1 MTGPTRR
8 RSGSGWAPVA
18 SPTRTGWTLVR
29 LSQHGGRLPDQVLMP
44 APIGGVLRAW
54 VNEMVTERFASKSRN
69 LVCTGSSS
77 GRRLEVRV
85 SLAVTGRLC
94 AAAELTELACMP
106 GASCPRCEGPTAE
119 YVLPEPGQRQVMVAH
134 CPQCKWQTHPSNTPV
149 YQARPVVSAR

>member
-8 RSGSGWAPVA
+8 RGGNGWAPA
-18 SPTRTGWTLVR
+18 SSPTRTGWTLVR
-29 LSQHGGRLPDQVLMP
+29 LSQHGGKLPEQVLMP

-54 VNEMVTERFASKSRN
+54 VNEMVTDRFAPNDRN

-119 YVLPEPGQRQVMVAH
+119 YVLPEAGERQVLIAS
-134 CPQCKWQTHPSNTPV
+134 CPQCNWQTKPANTPV
-149 YQARPVVSAR
+149 YQPHRVVSAR